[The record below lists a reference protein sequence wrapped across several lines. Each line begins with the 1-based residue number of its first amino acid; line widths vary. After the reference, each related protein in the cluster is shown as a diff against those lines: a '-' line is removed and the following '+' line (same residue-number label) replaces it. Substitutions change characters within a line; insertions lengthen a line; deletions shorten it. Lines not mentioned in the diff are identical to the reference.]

1 LLEASGGDADAA
13 RRRLE
18 VLDAI
23 PVLSPRPEADK
34 VALALIDHLALPD
47 RALADAAHIA
57 ICVVHG
63 IDYLLTWNCTHIA
76 NATYQPIIH
85 NVCDAFGYSM
95 PVICTPDQLMGDD
108 NGS

>member
-1 LLEASGGDADAA
+1 M
-13 RRRLE
+13 
-18 VLDAI
+18 
-23 PVLSPRPEADK
+23 LSPKPEADEI
-34 VALALIDHLALPD
+34 ALSLIDRLAFPD

-63 IDYLLTWNCTHIA
+63 MDYLLTWDCTHIA
-76 NATYQPIIH
+76 NATYQPII
-85 NVCDAFGYSM
+85 NDVCGAFGFAM